1 MWELAVQRLCRG
13 YAKAM
18 QRGLCTER
26 GAVHWLCTD
35 GAVFN
40 EAVPD
45 EAVLDM
51 S

>member
-1 MWELAVQRLCRG
+1 MQRLCRG
-13 YAKAM
+13 YAK
-18 QRGLCTER
+18 

-40 EAVPD
+40 EAVFNEALPD